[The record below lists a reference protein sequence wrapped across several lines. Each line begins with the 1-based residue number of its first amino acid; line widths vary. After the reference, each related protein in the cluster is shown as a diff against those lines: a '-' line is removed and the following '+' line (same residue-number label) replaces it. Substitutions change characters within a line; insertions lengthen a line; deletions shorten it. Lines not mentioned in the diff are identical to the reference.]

1 MVKLK
6 KVNLAKVNSMKVTVV
21 KVNRRIALEKFIP
34 RKVFFSSSFFWPQGE
49 VSLSTP
55 RFYGIH
61 SDSAYP
67 QSFSTVRDAG
77 FEPGTTAS
85 VVWSPHISHRL
96 TIRKLT
102 V

>member
-34 RKVFFSSSFFWPQGE
+34 WKVFFSSSFFWPQGE

-67 QSFSTVRDAG
+67 QRVRV
-77 FEPGTTAS
+77 FP
-85 VVWSPHISHRL
+85 L
-96 TIRKLT
+96 
-102 V
+102 